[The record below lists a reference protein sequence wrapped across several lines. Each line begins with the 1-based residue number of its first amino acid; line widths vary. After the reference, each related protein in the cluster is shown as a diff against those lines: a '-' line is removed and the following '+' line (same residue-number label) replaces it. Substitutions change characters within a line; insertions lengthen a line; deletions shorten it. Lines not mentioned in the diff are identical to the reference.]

1 MGFGVIRGGSQR
13 EVVLAS
19 VSDRRV
25 TRTHVEGLRTSA
37 PQMIQVQVEDL
48 LRQHS
53 ERIAIPCIADL
64 FAIAENDLP
73 GTLGEELKAFSSRA
87 AREFKD
93 MPNES
98 ARIEFLDEL
107 LKLDPKKAPRTLRK
121 AVLGLEGALLEQAS
135 EMLVE
140 LRGRW
145 DAAEPEV
152 VNVPRPPPRP
162 SSISKNVDVAP
173 PPPNA
178 ASGRAARAKSD
189 KPKAPRIPASA
200 RPEVDP
206 ARAESIRLDVMD
218 RLRTPEYAERGLKEA
233 VLVGGC
239 RHRSIYKDLTEA
251 EVKAELRRLEREGKV
266 KHTGERWII
275 R

>member
-1 MGFGVIRGGSQR
+1 MAATVIRRRPQS
-13 EVVLAS
+13 EVSLAS

-25 TRTHVEGLRTSA
+25 SRTHVEGLRTSA

-73 GTLGEELKAFSSRA
+73 GVLGEELKAFASRA
-87 AREFKD
+87 TREFRD
-93 MPNES
+93 MPNEN

-107 LKLDPKKAPRTLRK
+107 LKLDAKKVPRTLRK
-121 AVLGLEGALLEQAS
+121 AVLGLEGALMEAAS
-135 EMLVE
+135 EMLGE

-145 DAAEPEV
+145 DSTEPEL
-152 VNVPRPPPRP
+152 VNVPRPPPRL
-162 SSISKNVDVAP
+162 SSISKSTADAAP
-173 PPPNA
+173 APA
-178 ASGRAARAKSD
+178 TRGGKAKSD
-189 KPKAPRIPASA
+189 KPKAVRTPASA
-200 RPEVDP
+200 KPEVDP
-206 ARAESIRLDVMD
+206 ARPESIRLDVMD
-218 RLRTPEYAERGLKEA
+218 RLKTPEYGERGLKEA

-251 EVKAELRRLEREGKV
+251 EVKAELRKLEREGKV

>member
-1 MGFGVIRGGSQR
+1 MGSDVIRRGPQS
-13 EVVLAS
+13 EVSLAS

-25 TRTHVEGLRTSA
+25 SRTHVEGLRTSA

-73 GTLGEELKAFSSRA
+73 GVLGEELKAFASRA
-87 AREFKD
+87 TREFRD
-93 MPNES
+93 MPNEN

-107 LKLDPKKAPRTLRK
+107 LKLEAKKVPRTLRK
-121 AVLGLEGALLEQAS
+121 AVLGLEGALMEAAS
-135 EMLVE
+135 EMLAE

-145 DAAEPEV
+145 DSTEPEL
-152 VNVPRPPPRP
+152 VNVPRPPPKLGT
-162 SSISKNVDVAP
+162 ISKASAAAAP
-173 PPPNA
+173 APAPA
-178 ASGRAARAKSD
+178 TRGGKAKSD

-200 RPEVDP
+200 KPEVDP

-218 RLRTPEYAERGLKEA
+218 RLKTPEYGERGLKEA

-239 RHRSIYKDLTEA
+239 RHRSIYKDLSEA
-251 EVKAELRRLEREGKV
+251 EVKAELRKLEREGKV

>member
-1 MGFGVIRGGSQR
+1 MAANVIRRGPQS
-13 EVVLAS
+13 EVSLAS

-25 TRTHVEGLRTSA
+25 SRTHVEGLRTSA

-73 GTLGEELKAFSSRA
+73 GVLGEELKAFASRA
-87 AREFKD
+87 TREFRD
-93 MPNES
+93 MPNEN

-107 LKLDPKKAPRTLRK
+107 LKLDAKKVPRTLRK
-121 AVLGLEGALLEQAS
+121 AVLGLEGALMEAAS
-135 EMLVE
+135 EMLAE

-145 DAAEPEV
+145 DSTEPEV
-152 VNVPRPPPRP
+152 VNVPRPAPKL
-162 SSISKNVDVAP
+162 STISKAP
-173 PPPNA
+173 A
-178 ASGRAARAKSD
+178 AAAPAPAPATRGSKAKSD

-200 RPEVDP
+200 KPEVDP

-218 RLRTPEYAERGLKEA
+218 RLKTPEYAERGLKEA

-239 RHRSIYKDLTEA
+239 RHRSTYKDLSEA
-251 EVKAELRRLEREGKV
+251 EVKAELRKLEREGKV